1 MSTIG
6 TVELIAKIDT
16 SQYKRGASEIDKAN
30 KDMESSG
37 EKSTSKLSGAF
48 AGVAK
53 VGIAALA
60 TAVIAVG
67 ALIVSNIGSAITR
80 VDTLANSSRTFDNMG
95 FKTEEVAKSMKA
107 LEASIMGLPTSLD
120 AGVRGMTSLAATYGD
135 VSKGQKVFS
144 ALNNAILGFGGTAS
158 MVENAILQVSQVP
171 MDGPLDAQTWNS
183 LRNSGLTP
191 VLVAMA
197 KDMGIGISE
206 MKEKFGEGEL
216 KVRDF
221 TDALI
226 KMDSEGGG
234 GMKSLSAIAQDSTKG
249 IATSFAN
256 MQTAITRGIS
266 KIVEAIGR
274 ENIAGFITNIGK
286 GLESALKVFA
296 TAIPAMIGYAKSLFE
311 FLKPTLEVIGTVI
324 LSALIPAIDSLKQSF
339 QEIYEV
345 TKPYH
350 EQIKMVAQFIGA
362 VLIGVIVLFGAA
374 LLGLVVVIAKVIEWG
389 AKFVSFMISMGIS
402 VQETMNNMN
411 NSVRN
416 TVSNIANWF
425 GSLPRAI
432 ANAVGNLGSVLYGAG
447 RDLIQGLLNGAASLL
462 NTVGSF
468 FASKLPGT
476 LQGPFKKALGI
487 NSPSKVFAEYGMNI
501 AQGLAGGVDKYS
513 SLASKAIG
521 NLASDVTMTMT
532 PKVNTA
538 ALDSNNASSSYGK
551 TEIHNHFNGVLA
563 SSQSDLRTV
572 GKMIMGSIDQERIA
586 KQQTPIMGGA

>member
-6 TVELIAKIDT
+6 TIELIAKIDT
-16 SQYKRGASEIDKAN
+16 SQYKRGAAEIDKAN

-37 EKSTSKLSGAF
+37 EKSTSRLNGAF

-67 ALIVSNIGSAITR
+67 ALIVKNIGSAITR
-80 VDTLANSSRTFDNMG
+80 VDTLANSARTFDNMG
-95 FKTEEVAKSMKA
+95 FQTEEVAKSMRA
-107 LEASIMGLPTSLD
+107 LEKSIMGLPTSLD

-135 VSKGQKVFS
+135 ISKGQKVFT
-144 ALNNAILGFGGTAS
+144 ALNNAILGFGGTAA

-206 MKEKFGEGEL
+206 MKEQFGQGEL

-221 TDALI
+221 TDALVR
-226 KMDSEGGG
+226 MDSEGGG

-256 MQTAITRGIS
+256 MQTAITRGLGKIIEAFGRDNIS
-266 KIVEAIGR
+266 GAIT
-274 ENIAGFITNIGK
+274 AVGK
-286 GLESALKVFA
+286 GMESALKVFA
-296 TAIPAMIGYAKSLFE
+296 TAIPAMIGYAKSLYE
-311 FLKPTLEVIGTVI
+311 FMKPTLEILGTVI
-324 LSALIPAIDSLKQSF
+324 IDALKPALDSLRQSW
-339 QEIYEV
+339 QQIYEV

-350 EQIKMVAQFIGA
+350 AELKLFAQFVGA
-362 VLIGVIVLFGAA
+362 VLIGAIVVLAAALTGVIV
-374 LLGLVVVIAKVIEWG
+374 VMAKAIEVG
-389 AKFVSFMISMGIS
+389 AKFIAFWISLGVTIDQQMSKARSAVFGTIGSIIS
-402 VQETMNNMN
+402 
-411 NSVRN
+411 
-416 TVSNIANWF
+416 WF
-425 GSLPRAI
+425 GGLPGAI
-432 ANAVGNLGSVLYGAG
+432 RSAIGNLGNVLYGAG

-462 NTVGSF
+462 RTVGSF
-468 FASKLPGT
+468 FASKLPGA

-487 NSPSKVFAEYGMNI
+487 NSPSRVFAEYGMNI

-513 SLASKAIG
+513 SLASNAIAG
-521 NLASDVTMTMT
+521 LASDVTMTMT
-532 PKVNTA
+532 PKVNAA
-538 ALDSNNASSSYGK
+538 ALDSNNMQAAASSSNI
-551 TEIHNHFNGVLA
+551 TVNLSGVMA

-572 GKMIMGSIDQERIA
+572 AKQLVGAIDQERAA
-586 KQQTPIMGGA
+586 KQQPLIMGTN